1 MIEER
6 NEKKGVAPY
15 LLLLLLTTVLWGIGF
30 VVTEQLTQNNVPV
43 FMLFAI
49 QFAIG
54 AFCLAWFAFFGK
66 KAERKPPSAGEAIN
80 GLLLGLLLGAALVLK
95 HFGLDSYSQ
104 GMDKSYFFS
113 SAFVLFVP
121 VLVCVFE
128 KRWALK
134 ELIDGLIALTG
145 LALFYNMFHKS
156 DFFFSLFDGL
166 SLMGGI
172 AFAFY
177 YYLLG
182 RYANRFDTA
191 RWVFYQLAT
200 VAVVCS
206 AFTLIF
212 EMKYMSEIKNGMEVA
227 FGLIYLGVFCTG
239 LAYFI
244 LVLAQ
249 KRLPSPSVSLVV
261 GGQSVFA
268 FLFAWA
274 MGYVALESASTVVGT
289 VIIIVAA
296 LSSLAVRPE
305 KFYLSFGRI
314 FRIAKYSEEKT
325 CEKNSVEDVK
335 EKDSASDG

>member
-104 GMDKSYFFS
+104 GTDKSYFFS

-305 KFYLSFGRI
+305 KFYPSDVFSVSRNI
-314 FRIAKYSEEKT
+314 PKKKPAKKT
-325 CEKNSVEDVK
+325 PSKT
-335 EKDSASDG
+335 

>member
-1 MIEER
+1 
-6 NEKKGVAPY
+6 
-15 LLLLLLTTVLWGIGF
+15 
-30 VVTEQLTQNNVPV
+30 
-43 FMLFAI
+43 MLFAI

-104 GMDKSYFFS
+104 GTDKSYFFS

-244 LVLAQ
+244 LVML
-249 KRLPSPSVSLVV
+249 
-261 GGQSVFA
+261 
-268 FLFAWA
+268 
-274 MGYVALESASTVVGT
+274 
-289 VIIIVAA
+289 IV
-296 LSSLAVRPE
+296 
-305 KFYLSFGRI
+305 
-314 FRIAKYSEEKT
+314 
-325 CEKNSVEDVK
+325 
-335 EKDSASDG
+335 

>member
-1 MIEER
+1 
-6 NEKKGVAPY
+6 
-15 LLLLLLTTVLWGIGF
+15 
-30 VVTEQLTQNNVPV
+30 
-43 FMLFAI
+43 
-49 QFAIG
+49 
-54 AFCLAWFAFFGK
+54 
-66 KAERKPPSAGEAIN
+66 
-80 GLLLGLLLGAALVLK
+80 
-95 HFGLDSYSQ
+95 
-104 GMDKSYFFS
+104 
-113 SAFVLFVP
+113 
-121 VLVCVFE
+121 
-128 KRWALK
+128 
-134 ELIDGLIALTG
+134 
-145 LALFYNMFHKS
+145 
-156 DFFFSLFDGL
+156 
-166 SLMGGI
+166 
-172 AFAFY
+172 
-177 YYLLG
+177 
-182 RYANRFDTA
+182 
-191 RWVFYQLAT
+191 
-200 VAVVCS
+200 
-206 AFTLIF
+206 
-212 EMKYMSEIKNGMEVA
+212 MSEIKNGMEVA

>member
-104 GMDKSYFFS
+104 GTDKSYFFS

-166 SLMGGI
+166 SLMGD
-172 AFAFY
+172 
-177 YYLLG
+177 
-182 RYANRFDTA
+182 RKS
-191 RWVFYQLAT
+191 
-200 VAVVCS
+200 VV
-206 AFTLIF
+206 
-212 EMKYMSEIKNGMEVA
+212 
-227 FGLIYLGVFCTG
+227 
-239 LAYFI
+239 
-244 LVLAQ
+244 
-249 KRLPSPSVSLVV
+249 
-261 GGQSVFA
+261 
-268 FLFAWA
+268 
-274 MGYVALESASTVVGT
+274 
-289 VIIIVAA
+289 
-296 LSSLAVRPE
+296 
-305 KFYLSFGRI
+305 
-314 FRIAKYSEEKT
+314 
-325 CEKNSVEDVK
+325 
-335 EKDSASDG
+335 

>member
-104 GMDKSYFFS
+104 GTDKSYFFS

-212 EMKYMSEIKNGMEVA
+212 EMKYMSEIKK
-227 FGLIYLGVFCTG
+227 L
-239 LAYFI
+239 
-244 LVLAQ
+244 
-249 KRLPSPSVSLVV
+249 
-261 GGQSVFA
+261 
-268 FLFAWA
+268 
-274 MGYVALESASTVVGT
+274 
-289 VIIIVAA
+289 
-296 LSSLAVRPE
+296 
-305 KFYLSFGRI
+305 
-314 FRIAKYSEEKT
+314 
-325 CEKNSVEDVK
+325 
-335 EKDSASDG
+335 